1 MFVRF
6 SRGSVDTCTY
16 KTCVECIFCSSQ
28 GAGLS
33 HAVTSTKGFTLKTRS
48 PVQSKREE
56 NGTSL
61 SDLACQR
68 AYSLAQ
74 SCTFG
79 HAHEAVHAL
88 RHLLAE
94 AHSLPPPTHQP
105 PHHHHP
111 STHPSIPHRL
121 TPLGHLRERRRRKDW
136 QKISSLRRRFAQ
148 SKPMRSAA
156 EHCSR

>member
-1 MFVRF
+1 MQKACLLNDTLSIFNTCETTSLYQNLSMCYMFVRF

-16 KTCVECIFCSSQ
+16 KTCVECAFCSSQ

-48 PVQSKREE
+48 PVQSKRKE

-79 HAHEAVHAL
+79 HVHEAVHAL

-111 STHPSIPHRL
+111 STHPPIHSPSPHSVL
-121 TPLGHLRERRRRKDW
+121 LC
-136 QKISSLRRRFAQ
+136 F
-148 SKPMRSAA
+148 
-156 EHCSR
+156 